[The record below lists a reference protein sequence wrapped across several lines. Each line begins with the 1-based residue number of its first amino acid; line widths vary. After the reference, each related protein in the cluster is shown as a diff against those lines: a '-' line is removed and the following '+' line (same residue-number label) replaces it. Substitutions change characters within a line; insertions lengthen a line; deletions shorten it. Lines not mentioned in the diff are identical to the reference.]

1 MDLIRQIEDDYDDE
15 RNPQISPAIL
25 NTNWTSESIQQW
37 CKDRTKKYPTM
48 AKAEKVELIRQFREE
63 RFARMRTEMKDFSES
78 ANKRKKRDDKFQYK
92 KKPRVFRK
100 YGEYE
105 FPDCDYEDDEDGV
118 KDGIFMFKGTKAHDK
133 DCLRNENVE
142 ANFDALP
149 ISDSDHEEGSSC
161 LDSTLSDKD
170 EPQDVPTIASAK
182 VMEYSYQANE
192 DNDDDAPPQAVT
204 IKKSSMEDL
213 PELIKPAS
221 TNRDKPQTSSSS
233 TQEDKP
239 EKPRIEA
246 IKNDKFNND
255 YLRIL
260 RKKKGQ
266 ETFLEKLLENEIV
279 RERHELLQC
288 LHYVVT
294 NNFFRE

>member
-1 MDLIRQIEDDYDDE
+1 MDLIRQIEDDWDDE
-15 RNPQISPAIL
+15 KNCQISPAIL
-25 NTNWTSESIQQW
+25 NKSWTSESIQQW

-48 AKAEKVELIRQFREE
+48 AKAEKVELIRQYREE
-63 RFARMRTEMKDFSES
+63 RIARMRSEMRDNSERI
-78 ANKRKKRDDKFQYK
+78 NRKRKKEGKFHPK
-92 KKPRVFRK
+92 KRQRVIRK

-105 FPDCDYEDDEDGV
+105 FPDCDYEDEEE
-118 KDGIFMFKGTKAHDK
+118 KDGIFKFAGTKVHDK
-133 DCLRNENVE
+133 ESLGIENSDSNTV
-142 ANFDALP
+142 ALP
-149 ISDSDHEEGSSC
+149 ISDSDNEEGESSC
-161 LDSTLSDKD
+161 LDSTLSDK
-170 EPQDVPTIASAK
+170 EECLESPRVSIESAK

-192 DNDDDAPPQAVT
+192 EIDDDAPPQAVT
-204 IKKSSMEDL
+204 IKKTSVQEQPD
-213 PELIKPAS
+213 PKPVPRY
-221 TNRDKPQTSSSS
+221 RDKPQTSSSLFI
-233 TQEDKP
+233 DKP

-246 IKNDKFNND
+246 IKDDKFNNE

-266 ETFLEKLLENEIV
+266 ETFLEKLLENEII

>member
-1 MDLIRQIEDDYDDE
+1 MEFIRQIEDDYDDE
-15 RNPQISPAIL
+15 RNCQIAPAIL
-25 NTNWTSESIQQW
+25 NKNWTSESIQQW
-37 CKDRTKKYPTM
+37 CKDRTKKYPTK
-48 AKAEKVELIRQFREE
+48 AKAEKVELVRQFREE
-63 RFARMRTEMKDFSES
+63 RFARMRSEMKEMSEN
-78 ANKRKKRDDKFQYK
+78 ANKRQKKEKFQYK
-92 KKPRVFRK
+92 KKPKIRK

-105 FPDCDYEDDEDGV
+105 FPDCDYEDEDEDV
-118 KDGIFMFKGTKAHDK
+118 KDGIFMFKGTKVHDK
-133 DCLRNENVE
+133 ECFVKEKIE
-142 ANFDALP
+142 SNFDALP
-149 ISDSDHEEGSSC
+149 ISDSDHEEE
-161 LDSTLSDKD
+161 SDKD
-170 EPQDVPTIASAK
+170 EPQDVPTISAK

-204 IKKSSMEDL
+204 IKKSSIEDL
-213 PELIKPAS
+213 PEQIKPES
-221 TNRDKPQTSSSS
+221 IKSDKPQTSSS
-233 TQEDKP
+233 TIDKP

-266 ETFLEKLLENEIV
+266 ETFLEKLLEKEIV
-279 RERHELLQC
+279 REKHELLQC